1 IRLSKVIEAM
11 TQNREN
17 RLHEFELLDE
27 DWDIIT
33 QLKDIFKQATLLF
46 SVKDTPNLANVIP
59 VMDSIDSA
67 LSLSNTEKKYNDSIC
82 LSVSLARQTLNR
94 YYSKTDTSDTYQVA
108 MLLHPRYKSVYWK
121 EHDWETK
128 WIAIGIKI
136 AHRIYDLPKYATTPD
151 ARMILFLNNHILL
164 STLGL

>member
-1 IRLSKVIEAM
+1 MLESTLKFHSVIEAM
-11 TQNREN
+11 TQNHEN
-17 RLHEFELLDE
+17 RLCEFKLLDE

-33 QLKDIFKQATLLF
+33 QLKTFSRFYLAPIFKQATLLF

-82 LSVSLARQTLNR
+82 LGVSLARQTLNR

-128 WIAIGIKI
+128 WIAVGIKI
-136 AHRIYDLPKYATTPD
+136 AHRIY
-151 ARMILFLNNHILL
+151 
-164 STLGL
+164 